1 MMKNNKIKKTLF
13 PIFQMI
19 YQLIT
24 IQVGANT
31 ENYLQKDSD
40 LLAALNFKKDTLA
53 ITIQNQASSKISVLM
68 IKL

>member
-13 PIFQMI
+13 LIFQMI

-31 ENYLQKDSD
+31 ENYHQKDSD

-53 ITIQNQASSKISVLM
+53 ITIQNPP
-68 IKL
+68 